1 MENRPLI
8 IAAGDFVFQSTT
20 VLVAS
25 IKMKFNNFQT
35 TVSLTVVKNLFL
47 LFGNQ
52 RKTAYV
58 CVIKVE

>member
-8 IAAGDFVFQSTT
+8 IAAGDFVFKSTT

-35 TVSLTVVKNLFL
+35 TVSLTVVKNFFL